1 MESRHYKEMFPLIV
15 AVVIG
20 AAAVASRALSKADDA
35 NDALD
40 QTKEMLAQRDMEL
53 AKEKKAVRNI
63 TTRCAQLDKDVTSVK
78 RKLDESEDA
87 RLTAESRHIKKS
99 CLFDQSRVLNKSV
112 NMYTAD
118 NMNKKDAELEKKDAE
133 LAKLNAELAKQNAK
147 LQSLKEIMR
156 VD

>member
-1 MESRHYKEMFPLIV
+1 MFPLIV

-20 AAAVASRALSKADDA
+20 AAAVAARALSKADDA

-53 AKEKKAVRNI
+53 AKEKKAAMNI
-63 TTRCAQLDKDVTSVK
+63 ATRCAQLDKDVTSVK

-99 CLFDQSRVLNKSV
+99 CWFDQSRELNKSV

>member
-1 MESRHYKEMFPLIV
+1 M
-15 AVVIG
+15 
-20 AAAVASRALSKADDA
+20 
-35 NDALD
+35 
-40 QTKEMLAQRDMEL
+40 
-53 AKEKKAVRNI
+53 
-63 TTRCAQLDKDVTSVK
+63 TSGK

-87 RLTAESRHIKKS
+87 RLTAESRHIKKA